1 MVEVIVK
8 NCLRQLPGLVFLA
21 CVVLCLSKPA
31 NAQLFNVNG
40 DNNNCSGANNPPVCS
55 FEVGAGTS
63 IGSLGSNPSGSYT
76 ATLTVFNLTN
86 NNVPLNIAVSTSKG
100 GNWLFANLAP

>member
-1 MVEVIVK
+1 MVNVIVK
-8 NCLRQLPGLVFLA
+8 NGLRRLPGLVFLA

-31 NAQLFNVNG
+31 NAQVFNVNG

-63 IGSLGSNPSGSYT
+63 IGSPGSNSSGSYT
-76 ATLTVFNLTN
+76 GTLTVFNLTN
-86 NNVPLNIAVSTSKG
+86 KSIQLSVQVSTSK
-100 GNWLFANLAP
+100 